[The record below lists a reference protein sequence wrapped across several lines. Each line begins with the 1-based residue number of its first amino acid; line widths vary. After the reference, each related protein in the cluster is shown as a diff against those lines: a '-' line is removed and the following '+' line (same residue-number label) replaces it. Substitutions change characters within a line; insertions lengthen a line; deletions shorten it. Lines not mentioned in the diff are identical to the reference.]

1 MHKRISIV
9 RKMKGIA
16 AAALAL
22 TMCLTAPFSSLSA
35 AASENEMPDPDRIGS
50 ISITFTDP
58 ETKKPVSGDN
68 RIALYKVADVKAE
81 NGFKFVYV
89 DNFATAGEVPATGEE
104 LNADLAEKLSKI
116 ANEKGLDPDCAEQ
129 KIDENGNVT
138 FTDLRIGLY
147 LAVQT
152 YQGSGNEKFTISPF
166 LISIPNKSSDGKLVY
181 DVDASPKVEVNKE
194 TTPPPPPEKHKPPR
208 KLPQT
213 GQLWWPVMTLGIAGA
228 ALIAFGMIR
237 KSRNK

>member
-1 MHKRISIV
+1 MHERLLIGKKLIGVVKTALSLAICLA
-9 RKMKGIA
+9 MPIA
-16 AAALAL
+16 
-22 TMCLTAPFSSLSA
+22 SLSA
-35 AASENEMPDPDRIGS
+35 SAAENEMPDPERVGS

-89 DNFATAGEVPATGEE
+89 DSFVTAGEVPATGEE

-138 FTDLRIGLY
+138 FTDLKIGLY

-181 DVDASPKVEVNKE
+181 DVDASPKVEIYKE
-194 TTPPPPPEKHKPPR
+194 TTPPPHKPPTPPR
-208 KLPQT
+208 LPQT
-213 GQLWWPVMTLGIAGA
+213 GQLWWPVMLLGIAGA
-228 ALIAFGMIR
+228 VLVAFGMIR
-237 KSRNK
+237 KNRNK